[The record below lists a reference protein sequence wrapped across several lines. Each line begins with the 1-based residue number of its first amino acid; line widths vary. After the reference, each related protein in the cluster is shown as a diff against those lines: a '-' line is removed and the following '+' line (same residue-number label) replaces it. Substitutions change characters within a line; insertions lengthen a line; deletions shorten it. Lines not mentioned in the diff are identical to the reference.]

1 MQIDKK
7 QLRQIADIDI
17 KTFENMIYNAVIS
30 SGGNPGQA
38 KAAVM
43 AAPIIKSKLAKQE
56 AAESLLL
63 VQLPAELWKVLQ
75 QNTVNLRLQPKAQK
89 SLFILHTN
97 SRCLTDLLQTSTYPK
112 VHLLCLC
119 PLLQVM
125 KTQ

>member
-43 AAPIIKSKLAKQE
+43 AAPIIKSKLAKANDKELDQLISFIGNE
-56 AAESLLL
+56 NAAKMLN
-63 VQLPAELWKVLQ
+63 EL
-75 QNTVNLRLQPKAQK
+75 QNRKK
-89 SLFILHTN
+89 GETN
-97 SRCLTDLLQTSTYPK
+97 GRS
-112 VHLLCLC
+112 
-119 PLLQVM
+119 
-125 KTQ
+125 